1 LGKEFF
7 LKAQKI
13 KDMLKTVGAPPPTPA
28 TPIKTEEDRSQI
40 IDKKPEVLKEETSPP
55 KTTIPEKPLPPK
67 LPPKITPSIT
77 SQELPTEKKII
88 ETPKLENPLE
98 MMHKNAEEIIKSGK
112 SKHKQESVG
121 LKLNPED
128 FMVKAKPKSVE
139 FMTKDAKTKLTISP
153 YSHVKDNGDF
163 KAPNSISPL
172 NLMDKKQE
180 SSPSPLKKP
189 IIPMKSPEFPAENIR
204 QKIDEIEKNSKVIEM
219 QQKPTIKEPMQ
230 KEELKKSIIELKIKK
245 TDLSKMSLDFEMKEL
260 RGELTKEELD
270 EKKVKIDEYLKK
282 IEQQI
287 QKYQKLLNELQ

>member
-13 KDMLKTVGAPPPTPA
+13 KDMLKTVGAPPPTLT
-28 TPIKTEEDRSQI
+28 TPLKTEEDRTQI
-40 IDKKPEVLKEETSPP
+40 IDKETKVLEKEIYPS
-55 KTTIPEKPLPPK
+55 KTIIPEKPLPPK
-67 LPPKITPSIT
+67 LPPQIMPSIT
-77 SQELPTEKKII
+77 SHELPTEKKII

-112 SKHKQESVG
+112 SKLKQESVG

-139 FMTKDAKTKLTISP
+139 FVTKDTKPNLTISP
-153 YSHVKDNGDF
+153 YSQVKGNGDF
-163 KAPNSISPL
+163 KAPFSDSPL
-172 NLMDKKQE
+172 KLMDKKQQ
-180 SSPSPLKKP
+180 SSPTPLKKP
-189 IIPMKSPEFPAENIR
+189 IIPMKSPEFPTENIR
-204 QKIDEIEKNSKVIEM
+204 QKIDEIEKNSEVIEM
-219 QQKPTIKEPMQ
+219 QQKPTIKEPVQ

-245 TDLSKMSLDFEMKEL
+245 TNLTKMLLDFEMKEL

-270 EKKVKIDEYLKK
+270 KKKVKIDEYLKK

-287 QKYQKLLNELQ
+287 QEYQKLLDESQ